1 MAALV
6 CFNHLYCE
14 KLMVVE
20 MLEGDLRYIGAHRFL
35 SNYHIMSTLTFS
47 LAHTRFLVRDFNPP
61 LLWIMQ

>member
-6 CFNHLYCE
+6 YLNHLYCE

-35 SNYHIMSTLTFS
+35 SNYHITSTITFS
-47 LAHTRFLVRDFNPP
+47 PAHTRFLVHDVNPP